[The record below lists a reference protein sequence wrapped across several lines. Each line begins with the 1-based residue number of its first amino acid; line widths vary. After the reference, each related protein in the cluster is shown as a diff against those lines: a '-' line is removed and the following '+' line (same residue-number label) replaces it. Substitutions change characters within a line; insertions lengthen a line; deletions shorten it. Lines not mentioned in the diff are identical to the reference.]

1 MGEGNNEKMARTK
14 RSIELTG
21 FKSIETIGK
30 LVLFIILRFWRACS
44 AAVLTLFLLY
54 WLYGGVVIFLL
65 FTAAVLGAL
74 YHYQDALLY
83 FPEQPETS
91 RVFVQN
97 PSVLGLPYE
106 NLYLKS
112 QDGTRINVVFV
123 KQPPLMQACAPT
135 ILFCHGN
142 AGNIGH
148 RLVNA
153 KALHSQLG
161 CNVLLLEYRGYGKSE
176 GSPSEHG
183 KSFFLSVENKC
194 TVLCSNTVLEKV
206 VVSCLN
212 WTSLVNSLV
221 KTTYRC
227 FDGIYLTIR
236 IQAQNFYCPSYSVNW
251 T

>member
-1 MGEGNNEKMARTK
+1 MGEEDIHIDDMARTK
-14 RSIELTG
+14 RSIEHTG
-21 FKSIETIGK
+21 FKSIETVGK
-30 LVLFIILRFWRACS
+30 MVLFIILRFWRACS

-112 QDGTRINVVFV
+112 QDGTRINVVFI

-135 ILFCHGN
+135 VLFCHGN
-142 AGNIGH
+142 AGNVGH

-176 GSPSEHG
+176 GSPSEYG
-183 KSFFLSVENKC
+183 KIWENEYVFRK
-194 TVLCSNTVLEKV
+194 
-206 VVSCLN
+206 
-212 WTSLVNSLV
+212 
-221 KTTYRC
+221 
-227 FDGIYLTIR
+227 
-236 IQAQNFYCPSYSVNW
+236 AVNW
-251 T
+251 SLQTVNRVMQCRS

>member
-1 MGEGNNEKMARTK
+1 MKLKASEQTKYPGRFKCETEIFDFFLMGEEDIHIDDMARTK
-14 RSIELTG
+14 RSIEHTG
-21 FKSIETIGK
+21 FKSIETVGK
-30 LVLFIILRFWRACS
+30 MVLFIILRFWRACS

-112 QDGTRINVVFV
+112 QDGTRINVVFI

-135 ILFCHGN
+135 VLFCHGN
-142 AGNIGH
+142 AGNVGH

-176 GSPSEHG
+176 GSPSEYG
-183 KSFFLSVENKC
+183 KIWENEYVFRK
-194 TVLCSNTVLEKV
+194 
-206 VVSCLN
+206 
-212 WTSLVNSLV
+212 
-221 KTTYRC
+221 
-227 FDGIYLTIR
+227 
-236 IQAQNFYCPSYSVNW
+236 AVNW
-251 T
+251 SLQTVNRVMQCRS

>member
-1 MGEGNNEKMARTK
+1 MGEENVDNMGRSK
-14 RSIELTG
+14 RSSIEHTG

-44 AAVLTLFLLY
+44 AAILALFLLY

-65 FTAAVLGAL
+65 FAAAVIGAL

-112 QDGTRINVVFV
+112 QDGTRINVILI
-123 KQPPLMQACAPT
+123 KQPSLMQACAPT

-153 KALHSQLG
+153 KALHSQLC

-183 KSFFLSVENKC
+183 KILSSHCFPKRTVFFSD
-194 TVLCSNTVLEKV
+194 S
-206 VVSCLN
+206 
-212 WTSLVNSLV
+212 
-221 KTTYRC
+221 
-227 FDGIYLTIR
+227 
-236 IQAQNFYCPSYSVNW
+236 
-251 T
+251 